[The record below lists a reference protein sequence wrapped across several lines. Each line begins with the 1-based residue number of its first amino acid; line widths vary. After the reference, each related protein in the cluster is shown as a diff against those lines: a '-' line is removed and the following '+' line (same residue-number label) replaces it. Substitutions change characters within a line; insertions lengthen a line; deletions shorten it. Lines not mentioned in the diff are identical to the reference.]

1 LWNDRFTLET
11 VLAFPSPASS
21 TLGHWRTPAI
31 ILACGCAVLLISM
44 GLRATPGIFLKPMT
58 QANGWTREVF
68 SFAIALQNLMWG
80 LASPFF
86 GAVADRY
93 GAGRT
98 VVTGAVLYVL
108 GLSWMAFS
116 QTAADLT
123 LSAGIVVALGI
134 SGTATGVV
142 MSVMARAVGP
152 QQRSLALGLGGAFAS
167 MGQFVMLPLAQ
178 AWIDAWDWHVSLLL
192 HAAMAALIV
201 PLAAGLAGKAV
212 DAGNGPPQSMSA
224 ALAQAGG
231 DRSFHLL
238 FWGYFVCGFQVVF
251 IAVHFPSFLMDKG
264 FPAHLGMHAIALVG
278 LFNIMGSFCA
288 GWLGGRYTKKYL
300 LSGIYLSRSIVITAF
315 LLLPITTTS
324 VYVFSALIGF
334 LWLSTVPLTNGLV
347 AYRYG
352 LRYMAMLSGLVFFG
366 HQIGA
371 FLGVWLGGLIYDG
384 TGAYDMAWTIAIAL
398 GVFASLVHLP
408 IREAPL
414 AGDGAAR
421 PAVA

>member
-1 LWNDRFTLET
+1 
-11 VLAFPSPASS
+11 LASSFPASS
-21 TLGHWRTPAI
+21 ALDNWRTPAI

-86 GAVADRY
+86 GALADRY

-108 GLSWMAFS
+108 GLCWMAFS

-152 QQRSLALGLGGAFAS
+152 HKRSLALGLGGAFAS

-212 DAGNGPPQSMSA
+212 DTGPQRSMSE
-224 ALAQAGG
+224 ALAEAGC

-264 FPAHLGMHAIALVG
+264 FPAHLGVHAIALVG
-278 LFNIMGSFCA
+278 LFNIFGSFFA
-288 GWLGGRYTKKYL
+288 GWLGGRYSKKYL
-300 LSGIYLSRSIVITAF
+300 LSGIYISRSIVITAF
-315 LLLPITTTS
+315 LLLPITTGS
-324 VYVFSALIGF
+324 VYVFSAFIGF

-347 AYRYG
+347 AHRYG
-352 LRYMAMLSGLVFFG
+352 LRYMAMLSGLVFLG

-371 FLGVWLGGLIYDG
+371 FLGVWLGGLIFDG
-384 TGAYDMAWTIAIAL
+384 TGAYDIAWNIAIAL
-398 GVFASLVHLP
+398 GVFAALVHLP
-408 IREAPL
+408 IREVPL
-414 AGDGAAR
+414 QRGQAV
-421 PAVA
+421 PA

>member
-1 LWNDRFTLET
+1 MTSS
-11 VLAFPSPASS
+11 PSAA
-21 TLGHWRTPAI
+21 GNWRTPAV
-31 ILACGCAVLLISM
+31 ILACGCAILVISM

-58 QANGWTREVF
+58 QDNGWSREVF
-68 SFAIALQNLMWG
+68 SFAIALQNLLWG
-80 LASPFF
+80 LFSPVF
-86 GAVADRY
+86 GMLADRH

-108 GLSWMAFS
+108 GLVWMAHS

-123 LSAGIVVALGI
+123 LSAGFVVALGI

-152 QQRSLALGLGGAFAS
+152 EKRSLALGLGGAFAS
-167 MGQFVMLPLAQ
+167 MGQFIMLPLGQ
-178 AWIDAWDWHVSLLL
+178 FWMDAWDWHVSLLL
-192 HAAMAALIV
+192 HAALATLIV

-212 DAGNGPPQSMSA
+212 DTGPPQTVSSA
-224 ALAQAGG
+224 LSQAGR

-238 FWGYFVCGFQVVF
+238 FWGYFVCGFQVIF
-251 IAVHFPSFLMDKG
+251 IAVHFPSFLVDKG

-278 LFNIMGSFCA
+278 LFNIFGSFLA

-300 LSGIYLSRSIVITAF
+300 LSGIYLLRSIIITVF
-315 LLLPITTTS
+315 LLLPITTGS
-324 VYVFSALIGF
+324 VYVFSALMGF

-347 AYRYG
+347 GYRYG
-352 LRYMAMLSGLVFFG
+352 LRYMAMLSGLVFLG

-371 FLGVWLGGLIYDG
+371 FLGVWLGGMIFDRTGSYDI
-384 TGAYDMAWTIAIAL
+384 AWNIAIAL
-398 GVFASLVHLP
+398 GVFAALVHLP

-414 AGDGAAR
+414 AVGAR
-421 PAVA
+421 QPAAA

>member
-1 LWNDRFTLET
+1 MTSS
-11 VLAFPSPASS
+11 SPTSS
-21 TLGHWRTPAI
+21 ALGNWRTPAI
-31 ILACGCAVLLISM
+31 ILACGCAVLVISM

-58 QANGWTREVF
+58 QANGWSREVF

-108 GLSWMAFS
+108 GLAWMAFS

-152 QQRSLALGLGGAFAS
+152 QKRSLALGLGGAFAS

-212 DAGNGPPQSMSA
+212 DTGPQRSMSE
-224 ALAQAGG
+224 ALAEAGR
-231 DRSFHLL
+231 DRTFHLL

-264 FPAHLGMHAIALVG
+264 FPAHLGVHAIALVG
-278 LFNIMGSFCA
+278 LFNIFGSFLA
-288 GWLGGRYTKKYL
+288 GWLGGRYSKKYL
-300 LSGIYLSRSIVITAF
+300 LSGIYLSRSIVITVF
-315 LLLPITTTS
+315 LLLPITTVS
-324 VYVFSALIGF
+324 VYVFSACIGF

-347 AYRYG
+347 AHRYG
-352 LRYMAMLSGLVFFG
+352 LRYMAMLSGMVFLG

-384 TGAYDMAWTIAIAL
+384 TGAYDMAWNIAIAL
-398 GVFASLVHLP
+398 GIFAALVHLP

-414 AGDGAAR
+414 VQAAAQ
-421 PAVA
+421 PAPA

>member
-1 LWNDRFTLET
+1 MTFS
-11 VLAFPSPASS
+11 SPTSS
-21 TLGHWRTPAI
+21 TLSNWRTPAI
-31 ILACGCAVLLISM
+31 ILACGCAVLVISM

-58 QANGWTREVF
+58 QANGWSREVF

-98 VVTGAVLYVL
+98 VVTGAILYVL

-123 LSAGIVVALGI
+123 MSAGIVVALGI

-152 QQRSLALGLGGAFAS
+152 QKRSLALGLGGAFAS

-201 PLAAGLAGKAV
+201 PLAAGLAGKAA
-212 DAGNGPPQSMSA
+212 DTGPQRSMSE
-224 ALAQAGG
+224 ALAEAGR
-231 DRSFHLL
+231 DRTFHLL

-264 FPAHLGMHAIALVG
+264 FPAHLGVHAIALVG
-278 LFNIMGSFCA
+278 LFNIFGSFLA

-300 LSGIYLSRSIVITAF
+300 LSGIYLSRSIVITTF
-315 LLLPITTTS
+315 LLLPITTAS
-324 VYVFSALIGF
+324 VYVFSAFIGF

-347 AYRYG
+347 AHRYG
-352 LRYMAMLSGLVFFG
+352 LRYMAMLSGMVFLG

-384 TGAYDMAWTIAIAL
+384 TGAYDMAWNIAIAL
-398 GVFASLVHLP
+398 GIFAALVHLP

-414 AGDGAAR
+414 AETAPQ
-421 PAVA
+421 PALA